1 MDYTALIL
9 QTSLLV
15 DVGLVVL
22 IWMVQLIVYP
32 SFTYYQPANLFKWH
46 QQYTTRLPFVVIP
59 LMLSQLVLAIV
70 AVFYEVNIIN
80 CCCLLIVLFLWI
92 FTFTSFAPLH
102 HKISEGNTN
111 QSILQLLIRRNWI
124 RTFFWSF
131 LFIIHL
137 IAFISLEWKKVFI
150 QLDKKYNPLVF

>member
-9 QTSLLV
+9 QISLLI

-22 IWMVQLIVYP
+22 IWLVQLVIYP
-32 SFTYYQPANLFKWH
+32 SFTYYSNKNLYKWH
-46 QQYTTRLPFVVIP
+46 HKYTTRLAFVVIP
-59 LMLSQLVLAIV
+59 LMLGQLVLTIV
-70 AVFYEVNIIN
+70 AVIYQLDLVSS
-80 CCCLLIVLFLWI
+80 CSLLIVLFLWV

-111 QSILQLLIRRNWI
+111 QSILKLLIRRNWI
-124 RTFFWSF
+124 RTFLWSF

-137 IAFISLEWKKVFI
+137 IAFISL
-150 QLDKKYNPLVF
+150 